1 MLIKL
6 DQANG
11 DTVMV
16 NPLLVTRV
24 SKNHTH
30 DDQCLI
36 TFDKDNWIS
45 VVGSVHAV
53 GDRLSTAMRG

>member
-1 MLIKL
+1 MLLKF
-6 DQANG
+6 DQVNG

-16 NPLLVTRV
+16 NPRLVTRV

-45 VVGSVHAV
+45 VLGSTQAV
-53 GDRLSTAMRG
+53 GDRLSAAMQG